1 LPVLAILGDPGLV
14 GDGNFTLT
22 QTGDGVRAEKVLPD
36 GLVLTK
42 EISYQLELPRQCDR
56 EPEKQFRQAARPAR
70 AAMGHPHGH
79 ADGTG
84 RTTGCISARCGITAR
99 NTPTDCALSY
109 FQHQHD
115 DFLHLFP
122 DAKNSF

>member
-1 LPVLAILGDPGLV
+1 LGDPGLV

-42 EISYQLELPRQCDR
+42 EFSYQLELPRQCDR
-56 EPEKQFRQAARPAR
+56 EPEKTVPDKPLALPAQQW
-70 AAMGHPHGH
+70 GHRHGH

-84 RTTGCISARCGITAR
+84 RQRDVSRL
-99 NTPTDCALSY
+99 DVV
-109 FQHQHD
+109 
-115 DFLHLFP
+115 
-122 DAKNSF
+122 